1 MRRKTVDENRFQ
13 ALGTKNEKN
22 LGSGQLPT
30 YMDIDT
36 CSLPKKSVV
45 GEASV
50 RKKAAS
56 LPKTI
61 LNDKASA
68 RFNAL
73 H

>member
-1 MRRKTVDENRFQ
+1 
-13 ALGTKNEKN
+13 
-22 LGSGQLPT
+22 
-30 YMDIDT
+30 MDIDT

-73 H
+73 HQNTVGGMRVFKQESHTRDGSSEGGVLLL